1 MVLDLM
7 EKDSFFLH
15 PSDETGKN
23 PINFEVDINL
33 STRIDSRKKYI
44 LILGKSYTQGLQ
56 HSLSPE
62 KMCSSNFTEHNIK
75 ELFELALW

>member
-33 STRIDSRKKYI
+33 
-44 LILGKSYTQGLQ
+44 QGLTIG
-56 HSLSPE
+56 
-62 KMCSSNFTEHNIK
+62 KNI
-75 ELFELALW
+75 F